1 MRSPRG
7 IASIETSSLQNLLSV
22 EVEEVA
28 AKIDALEG
36 IRRRLESSLMRLQ
49 EEELELEDERKFHWR
64 RFFQISNHDL
74 CL

>member
-1 MRSPRG
+1 M
-7 IASIETSSLQNLLSV
+7 QNLLSV

-49 EEELELEDERKFHWR
+49 EEELELEDERKSSAEVST
-64 RFFQISNHDL
+64 ISYRQL
-74 CL
+74 SS